1 MEENIGETTIT
12 PTETT
17 TASVGTDSPA
27 PAPAGDTQTPSV
39 AASPTHA
46 SENAPSPSA
55 QTPSPSSS
63 GSSNY
68 NNNNNNSGE
77 IRKRNIAYKLRI
89 GDVLKG
95 RPMSEEGKFMYLEL
109 GERRVV
115 RINVLA
121 NCVDKFNSDGEK
133 KYLSIT
139 VDDASGQLRLKVFGD
154 DVDNFKDVMQGDTL
168 QIIGNIRE
176 WNGEVYMTPEV
187 IKKVDPRWLL
197 VRKLEI
203 QNNRRDLPAS
213 ETGSNDLK
221 NSVMDMIKKAEVD
234 GGVDTEK
241 IKMDVEASPEAI
253 EVEIKKLLEE
263 GLVYE
268 PRPGRL
274 RYLG

>member
-68 NNNNNNSGE
+68 NNNNSGE